1 MNIGERETRT
11 SKRND
16 RREIEFELVKGSA
29 KEVMKRNESFYQF
42 FLLELHSKFIIYSVE
57 NMYNK
62 TKL

>member
-42 FLLELHSKFIIYSVE
+42 FY
-57 NMYNK
+57 
-62 TKL
+62 